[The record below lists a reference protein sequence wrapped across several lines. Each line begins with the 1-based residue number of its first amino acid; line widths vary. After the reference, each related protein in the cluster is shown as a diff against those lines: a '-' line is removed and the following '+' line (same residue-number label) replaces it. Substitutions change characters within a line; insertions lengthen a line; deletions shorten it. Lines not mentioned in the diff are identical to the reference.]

1 MTGIDPNHEK
11 LFRLVSDVATQID
24 QPVYVVGGYVRDFYL
39 NRLGLKKQPDIDF
52 VTIGSGIELAEK
64 VAEALGVYNL
74 SVFKQFGT
82 AHLSWNGI
90 DLEFVGAR
98 RESYQHDSRKP
109 IVEDG
114 TLEDDQKRR
123 DFTINA
129 MSWSLNNTDF
139 GTLIDPFGG
148 IEDLNNRII
157 RTPLDPKHTFS
168 DDPLRMMRAAR
179 FAAQLG
185 FEINGPTLEAM
196 TEMNERLSIISKE
209 RITDELN
216 KIILSPIPSSGFTI
230 LFETGLLNQFF
241 PEMVNLHGVKVVNNI
256 RHKDNF
262 WHTLE
267 VLDNVSKVSDDL
279 WLRWAAIMH
288 DIAKPP
294 TQRFV
299 PGIGWTFHG
308 HDALGASWTKRI
320 FTRLSLPLDD
330 RMKYVRKLVRL
341 HLRPIALVNEEVTD
355 SAIRRLLFEA
365 GEDIDDL
372 MALCRAD
379 ITSKNDVKVQ
389 RYLKN
394 FDYVVERM
402 KIVEEKDRL
411 RNWQPPVRG
420 EEIMKQLQ
428 LPAGP
433 EIGKIKKAIEEAI
446 IEGKIPNDHEA
457 ALEYMHQIK
466 DKILGTS

>member
-1 MTGIDPNHEK
+1 MIGLDPQHEE
-11 LFRLVSDVATQID
+11 LFRLVSDAAGRIK
-24 QPVYVVGGYVRDFYL
+24 QPVYVVGGYVRDYYL
-39 NRLGLKKQPDIDF
+39 NRLHLKEQPDIDF
-52 VTIGSGIELAEK
+52 VTVGSGIALAEE
-64 VAEALGVYNL
+64 VARALETDHL

-82 AHLSWNGI
+82 AHIRWNGI

-98 RESYQHDSRKP
+98 RESYQRDSRKP

-114 TLEDDQKRR
+114 TLEDDQRRR

-129 MSWSLNNTDF
+129 LSWSLNSENY
-139 GTLIDPFGG
+139 GALLDPFGG
-148 IEDLNNRII
+148 VQDMRNRII
-157 RTPLDPKHTFS
+157 RTPLDPQETFD

-179 FAAQLG
+179 FSTQLG
-185 FEINGPTLEAM
+185 FDIEEKTLEAM
-196 TEMNERLSIISKE
+196 QTMADRLQIISQE

-216 KIILSPIPSSGFTI
+216 KIVGAPMPSTGFRI
-230 LFETGLLNQFF
+230 LFETGLLQQFF
-241 PEMVNLHGVKVVNNI
+241 PELCDLHGVKVINNI

-267 VLDNVSKVSDDL
+267 VLDNVARVSDKL

-299 PGIGWTFHG
+299 PGTGWTFHG

-320 FTRLSLPLDD
+320 FARLCLPLDE

-341 HLRPIALVNEEVTD
+341 HLRPIALVSEEVTD

-372 MALCRAD
+372 MTLCRAD
-379 ITSKNDVKVQ
+379 ITSKNDAKVK
-389 RYLKN
+389 RFLRN
-394 FDYVVERM
+394 FDHVTERM
-402 KIVEEKDRL
+402 KEVEAQDKL

-420 EEIMKQLQ
+420 DEIMEKLG
-428 LPAGP
+428 LKAGP
-433 EIGKIKKAIEEAI
+433 DVGKIKKAIEEAI
-446 IEGKIPNDHEA
+446 LDGEIPNEYEA
-457 ALEYMHQIK
+457 ALSYMYRIK
-466 DKILGTS
+466 DQVLRQ

>member
-1 MTGIDPNHEK
+1 MTGIDPYHEK
-11 LFRLVSDVATQID
+11 LFRIVSDVAAQIN

-39 NRLGLKKQPDIDF
+39 NRLGLKKQADIDF
-52 VTIGSGIELAEK
+52 VTVGSGIELAEK

-82 AHLSWNGI
+82 AHLSGNGI

-123 DFTINA
+123 AFTINA
-129 MSWSLNNTDF
+129 MSWSLNSTDF

-148 IEDLNNRII
+148 MDDLNNRVI
-157 RTPLDPKHTFS
+157 RTPLDPKDTFS

-185 FEINGPTLEAM
+185 FEIDATTLQAM
-196 TEMNERLSIISKE
+196 TEMSERLSIISKE

-420 EEIMKQLQ
+420 EEIMEQLQ

-446 IEGKIPNDHEA
+446 MDGKIPNEHDA

-466 DKILGTS
+466 DQILGKS